1 MKKLTIILL
10 IICLLAGGV
19 FFLYKIGF
27 ITFRRAEFSGNL
39 YPPKTSKF
47 YLHYDLSDIP
57 LENFIK
63 DEKLTTFLSYTERN
77 GSIFFVEDKE
87 NSFVASINA
96 KRGKGDEIL
105 MFLTDEIKKS
115 GGVVEKKKLSSFT
128 VYEVLPS
135 SENLTPYSPVSQ
147 PFYVSNLKDTVIF
160 TTSLD
165 TFKSVI
171 YTKKKDSL
179 LNTESFKKVIDK
191 VPLDSN
197 IFGYFNVN
205 SQNIG
210 EGGFYTEFHK
220 DALFVKGFYNKI
232 NPTTPIP
239 LSETILRF
247 VGKDPFFIFGVR
259 GLGNFLSQAVSS
271 LQEQNPLIAGFTQGF
286 DILGFLSLFKGDVIV
301 SLNMKEEKPDFVVVS
316 SLKGVDGVSKKI
328 ENFKNYLSQNFNFS
342 FIRIPFEDAELIL
355 GKSSSGVD
363 IAISILSN
371 FLFLGS
377 EEGVKNSIIYG
388 KIGENKTLNE
398 LLKGLGSDIQGD
410 ITTILFLDF
419 SKLKNFGK
427 DKVQNLSSIYFVTLE
442 EKKDANFILKV
453 ELKKE

>member
-1 MKKLTIILL
+1 MKKLIIILL

-19 FFLYKIGF
+19 FLLYKIGF

-39 YPPKTSKF
+39 YPPKNSNF
-47 YLHYDLSDIP
+47 YLYYDLSDIP

-63 DEKLTTFLSYTERN
+63 DEKLTTFLSYTEKN

-96 KRGKGDEIL
+96 KRGKGNEL
-105 MFLTDEIKKS
+105 VMFLTDEIEKG
-115 GGVVEKKKLSSFT
+115 GGVVEKKKISSFT
-128 VYEVLPS
+128 VYEIVPS

-147 PFYVSNLKDTVIF
+147 PFYVSSLKDTVIF
-160 TTSLD
+160 TTSID

-171 YTKKKDSL
+171 YTKKEDSL
-179 LNTESFKKVIDK
+179 LNTEGFKKVLDK

-197 IFGYFNVN
+197 VFGYFNAN
-205 SQNIG
+205 SQNVG

-232 NPTTPIP
+232 NPTTPVP

-247 VGKDPFFIFGVR
+247 VGENPFFIFGVR
-259 GLGNFLSQAVSS
+259 DLGNFLSQAVSS
-271 LQEQNPLIAGFTQGF
+271 LQEENPLISGFTQGF
-286 DILGFLSLFKGDVIV
+286 DILGFLSLFNEDVIV
-301 SLNMKEEKPDFVVVS
+301 SLDMKDGKPNFVVVS
-316 SLKGVDGVSKKI
+316 NLRGVEKVGQKL

-342 FIRIPFEDAELIL
+342 FKEFLFEDAELIL
-355 GKSSSGVD
+355 GRNSSGVSV
-363 IAISILSN
+363 AISILSN

-377 EEGVKNSIIYG
+377 EEGVKNSIISG

-398 LLKGLGSDIQGD
+398 LLKGLGSDVPGD

-442 EKKDANFILKV
+442 EKRDANFILKV
-453 ELKKE
+453 EFKKQ